1 MQPSPCDI
9 LRLTVHQ
16 VMRTNVDGVVATAQ
30 AVAGG
35 MIDKGGGV
43 FVAMGSVS
51 AAMITPYAG
60 AYCASKAAVT
70 AVCDA
75 LRMELAPFNV
85 QVLEVVA
92 GAIRTSFSDN
102 ALKLSNLPDGS
113 RYAKVQSYI
122 HARVTL
128 SQGAGV
134 MPANE
139 FAATVVDAALA
150 AKPAARLVAGGH
162 AIKYHLIGRWYPR
175 RLWAKAISSRL
186 GLSLLQ
192 SPDQATAAQSL
203 GRVLALVRALLDAFV
218 SWLIDAAVAVAV
230 RLQAVLRRS
239 SQDRMRVD

>member
-1 MQPSPCDI
+1 
-9 LRLTVHQ
+9 
-16 VMRTNVDGVVATAQ
+16 MRTNVNGVVATAQ

-35 MIDKGGGV
+35 MIDMGGGV

-85 QVLEVVA
+85 RVVEVVA
-92 GAIRTSFSDN
+92 GSIRSSFSDS
-102 ALKLSNLPDGS
+102 ALKLSNLADGS
-113 RYAKVQSYI
+113 RYAKVQPYI
-122 HARVTL
+122 HKRVTL

-134 MPANE
+134 MPADE
-139 FAATVVDAALA
+139 FAATVADAALA
-150 AKPAARLVAGGH
+150 AEPAARLVAGGH
-162 AIKYHLIGRWYPR
+162 AIRYHLIGQWYPR

-192 SPDQATAAQSL
+192 SPAVTPDLGVFTMSL
-203 GRVLALVRALLDAFV
+203 GRGLALVRALLDAIISRV
-218 SWLIDAAVAVAV
+218 LDAAVAVAV
-230 RLQAVLRRS
+230 RLQAALGRS
-239 SQDRMRVD
+239 